1 MIAPLAG
8 ASPARTQEMT
18 SLATSASASKPSI
31 GERIFNQ
38 ARASSLP
45 LDPRHFEFWFAY
57 KTGRNPALK
66 AAADEILVKAGALA
80 AGDIEQLYDRF
91 LSPFRLSEGCDSLAG
106 RLAEEL
112 HEVADNLESAIGSA
126 LAQRETM
133 VAETCDLG
141 IAGALTLQR
150 VLQAVD
156 RLMRSTKESQ
166 IRYALAEAKLGAA
179 CREIGTLQRQL
190 DIVRAECQ
198 SDPLTALTTRGT
210 FDTLLA
216 KAIERAADTR
226 RPLAVV
232 LCDLDYFA
240 SFNENYGT
248 CVADAV
254 LRSVGVLLKSHM
266 RPGDVVA
273 RFGGDE
279 FAVIMAETSTNE
291 AIARAELFRQA
302 LMANELVKS
311 ANGEGRM
318 TVSVGV
324 ADAIKGDT
332 PEYLLRR
339 VANGLK
345 VAKDEGRNRVVEMTI
360 DGPVWTAHRP
370 V

>member
-1 MIAPLAG
+1 
-8 ASPARTQEMT
+8 MT
-18 SLATSASASKPSI
+18 SAPAISASENKPSI
-31 GERIFNQ
+31 GDRIFGE
-38 ARASSLP
+38 ARAAALP

-57 KTGRNPALK
+57 KTGRNPALR
-66 AAADEILVKAGALA
+66 AAADDIVTRLGELS
-80 AGDIEQLYDRF
+80 AGDIERLYDRF
-91 LSPFRLSEGCDSLAG
+91 LSPWRLGEGCDSLAG

-112 HEVADNLESAIGSA
+112 HEVAVNLEGAIGSA

-133 VAETCDLG
+133 IAETCDLG
-141 IAGALTLQR
+141 LAGALTLQR

-156 RLMRSTKESQ
+156 RLMQSTKESQ
-166 IRYALAEAKLGAA
+166 SRYALAEAKLGAA
-179 CREIGTLQRQL
+179 CREIGALQRQL

-198 SDPLTALTTRGT
+198 SDPLTALTTRGA

-216 KAIERAADTR
+216 KAIERAAETR
-226 RPLAVV
+226 RQLAIV

-240 SFNENYGT
+240 SFNENFGT
-248 CVADAV
+248 CLADQV
-254 LRSVGVLLKSHM
+254 LRSIGVLLKSHM

-279 FAVIMAETSTNE
+279 FAVIMPETSTSE

-302 LMANELVKS
+302 LMSNELVKS
-311 ANGEGRM
+311 ANGEGRV
-318 TVSVGV
+318 TVSVGI
-324 ADAIKGDT
+324 ADVIKGDT

-339 VANGLK
+339 AANGLK